1 MRVLIETATGLPVL
15 LFTAALVVAGC
26 FWLLVALGLTTAR
39 AFDADADVRA
49 WGMGGAPVAVV
60 LSLLTLIAWLLAMGA
75 AVLLAA
81 FGPAGSATGLL
92 RLPVAAGALFA
103 AWRLTRF
110 FVRPLH
116 RPCPDEP
123 EPSRSVRALD
133 GDRGGLPHAP
143 RDGADAPVTR
153 VPHDR
158 AA

>member
-1 MRVLIETATGLPVL
+1 MRVLMETATGLPVL
-15 LFTAALVVAGC
+15 LFTAGLIVAAG
-26 FWLLVALGLTTAR
+26 FWLLVALGVTTAD
-39 AFDADADVRA
+39 AFDGDADLRA
-49 WGMGGAPVAVV
+49 WGLGGAPVAVV
-60 LSLLTLIAWLLAMGA
+60 LSLLTLTAWLLALGA

-81 FGPAGSATGLL
+81 FGPTGSGSGLL

-123 EPSRSVRALD
+123 GPSRSVRALD

-143 RDGADAPVTR
+143 HDGAGAPVLP